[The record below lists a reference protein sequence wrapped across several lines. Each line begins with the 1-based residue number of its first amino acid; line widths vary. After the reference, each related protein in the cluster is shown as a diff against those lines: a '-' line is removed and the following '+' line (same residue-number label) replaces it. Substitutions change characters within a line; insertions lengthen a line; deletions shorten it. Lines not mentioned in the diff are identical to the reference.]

1 MTCVLLRCFRVR
13 CRRTLEAEA
22 RRTKRAAFLFG
33 SDAARTYQGSARR
46 EALER
51 RLRTEGAAGQR
62 LDHEIRERL
71 AHELRHGSDLRVS
84 MRKVPGSICTSS
96 GARYVAH
103 CVISAVHGRQKRF

>member
-1 MTCVLLRCFRVR
+1 MCCVVSASDVGERS
-13 CRRTLEAEA
+13 RRTRDG
-22 RRTKRAAFLFG
+22 RRAPRILG

-71 AHELRHGSDLRVS
+71 AHELRHGDCLY
-84 MRKVPGSICTSS
+84 PL
-96 GARYVAH
+96 
-103 CVISAVHGRQKRF
+103 